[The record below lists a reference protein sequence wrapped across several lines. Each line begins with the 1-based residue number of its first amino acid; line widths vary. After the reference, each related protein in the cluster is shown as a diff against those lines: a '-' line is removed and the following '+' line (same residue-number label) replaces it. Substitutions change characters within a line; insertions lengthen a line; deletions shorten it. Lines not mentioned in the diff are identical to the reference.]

1 MSLFISELQYIDEL
15 YHRLRQELARADSD
29 DASLVGT
36 VLRNE
41 ELMCRVGRLNER
53 VSQLAEEWRVLK
65 DRVEPA
71 LRRQVESLTLKIRA
85 DAEDLLRICTRDR
98 GRLES
103 NLDRLGRELQK
114 LQKGF
119 RHLDTVR
126 PACTNYPKF
135 IDSLG

>member
-1 MSLFISELQYIDEL
+1 MPLFISELQYIDEL
-15 YHRLRQELARADSD
+15 YQRLRQELARADSD

-41 ELMCRVGRLNER
+41 ELMCRIGRLNER
-53 VSQLAEEWRVLK
+53 VSQLAEEWAVLK
-65 DRVEPA
+65 HRVEPG

-85 DAEDLLRICTRDR
+85 DAQDLLRICTRDR

-119 RHLDTVR
+119 RYLDTVK